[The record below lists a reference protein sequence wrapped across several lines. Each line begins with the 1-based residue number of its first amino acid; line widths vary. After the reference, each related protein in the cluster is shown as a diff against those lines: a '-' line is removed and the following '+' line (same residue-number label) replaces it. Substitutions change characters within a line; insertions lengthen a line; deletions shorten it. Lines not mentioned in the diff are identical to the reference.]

1 MDEYPA
7 GSLDHSVP
15 FLLTLGTSG
24 DITYQ
29 SGLSAVLKKQAILIR
44 SELPALDSDQAH
56 ALLRYIQN
64 RDASDL
70 PCNGRDAPKKHRF
83 RVQTAERSI
92 LLPPRRAR
100 LPDGIDMP
108 SPTAV
113 LHSPYSPL
121 SPVSPLYPDGLIDTQ
136 WIRKHQDLIPSVLLC
151 FYTLSSD
158 PTLATLNDNKIKT
171 DVNNIRG
178 LLSQSGYK
186 TRLAVVLLSDKTSPS
201 GDHVQDRLESLRR
214 GCGIDAKSLF
224 LVPPGHSK
232 EELERMAENM
242 LTTLYT
248 ASLEY
253 YRDLGRHS
261 RKKRGR
267 GVAPQPTVPPT
278 SGTSQTLSLAGWNVR
293 YDFKSAIFAEYR
305 QEMDVA
311 LRSYEQAYENLLSS
325 ELMEVI
331 PSWSPRWNEARF
343 LADVLAVRCLRCLLW
358 NGQHSA
364 AARRW
369 QLHRERIADFLDRR
383 GRGTGNYGWEA
394 WESRW
399 ALIMANLIEKAS
411 IPDFAP
417 VTHKLYLQPEKNVMG
432 ERLQPW
438 EFLHH
443 TGYWYRL
450 SAKHMQARRDFAHA
464 IPEDDRRSPSM
475 SPASFV
481 AKSAFAYDNYM
492 CPDPYEEYPLHHG
505 GVDHGRFVVERLMK
519 ARTEFLKR
527 EQVRLAAEVSLECA
541 RELGLAEEW
550 SGIVKLLRP
559 LWKDL
564 PFRSEGWATIAELL
578 SWNLRAAA
586 VELDDAELVLTI
598 DWELLNQAFQ
608 KRPNWEYDITKSLD
622 QIDTEFK
629 PIVSIADGQVLPF
642 ISTTFLFREE
652 EGKAG
657 QNVRSQLAIKSNAHQ
672 GSASVSLSSLYINF
686 TGSLDRIV
694 IQHEDGATVQEK
706 KGNTTVFAV
715 PLTSDDAEAEVT
727 DLGATSKSVILRGTA
742 DLSLS
747 PGQTLVFNLEVSLR
761 EPGETEAQSLVVNL
775 DTEEFD
781 LHNELKFHQTPKTN
795 FWYLSGSATKRI
807 VRPNPLV
814 IKVQPRP
821 PKLEVKCPVWKDQ
834 YYTDETI
841 NLEFG
846 LTNGEDI
853 EALAKLDAT
862 LFGENPPAFTVDVAG
877 HESQISSSF
886 RSEESKLIGAPLGA
900 IGSSKTSSVQLRL
913 PPVDRSSQY
922 DLTLK
927 VTYFLPTNPGTPITQ
942 TATFQL
948 NIVNPFEA
956 NYDLLPRVH
965 PDPWPSLFDADGV
978 RSAAPDD
985 DIPLAFKGLS
995 QSWCL
1000 LTRYASF
1007 ASEPLR
1013 VVDIDVML
1021 SSLPSVRCHAIKHN
1035 NLPPSGEGR
1044 LVEPKTIEEA
1054 AFELK
1059 AQKASLDERGPS
1071 PLDVSLV
1078 IKWSR
1083 PEVSEQVN
1091 STTLP
1096 VPRFNLFGT
1105 EPRVL
1110 ATVSHMFTPHPLVV
1124 LTVYIENASNH
1135 LLTFGLTMEPSEE
1148 FAFSGPKQTS
1158 LSLLPVQRRMVEY
1171 RLVPFDDQEEEG
1183 RWVGVGL
1190 VVKDKYYQKVLRVV
1204 PGGEGV
1210 RGTKEG
1216 VVEVWIPGQKEIE
1229 GEEGEGE

>member
-24 DITYQ
+24 DPTYQ
-29 SGLSAVLKKQAILIR
+29 SGLSAVLKEQAILIR
-44 SELPALDSDQAH
+44 SELPPLDSDQAH

-64 RDASDL
+64 RDASNL

-83 RVQTAERSI
+83 HVKTAERVGG
-92 LLPPRRAR
+92 RFRANVYLVQDRDLMFMCIPSQYSYR
-100 LPDGIDMP
+100 LAARASQM
-108 SPTAV
+108 
-113 LHSPYSPL
+113 
-121 SPVSPLYPDGLIDTQ
+121 
-136 WIRKHQDLIPSVLLC
+136 DLVPSVLLC
-151 FYTLSSD
+151 FYTLTSD

-171 DVNNIRG
+171 DVNNIRA

-186 TRLAVVLLSDKTSPS
+186 TRLAVVLLSDKTSAS

-224 LVPPGHSK
+224 LVPPGDSK

-248 ASLEY
+248 ASLDY

-293 YDFKSAIFAEYR
+293 YDFKSAVFAEYR

-369 QLHRERIADFLDRR
+369 QSHRERIADFLDRR

-399 ALIMANLIEKAS
+399 ALLMANLMEKAS
-411 IPDFAP
+411 IPELAP

-481 AKSAFAYDNYM
+481 AKSAFAYDTYM
-492 CPDPYEEYPLHHG
+492 CPDPFEEYPLHRG
-505 GVDHGRFVVERLMK
+505 GFDHGRFVVERLMK
-519 ARTEFLKR
+519 ARSEFLKR

-564 PFRSEGWATIAELL
+564 PFRTVEPEYVLMAGSR
-578 SWNLRAAA
+578 LRCVDFVA
-586 VELDDAELVLTI
+586 
-598 DWELLNQAFQ
+598 AFQ
-608 KRPNWEYDITKSLD
+608 KRPNWEYDITKALD
-622 QIDTEFK
+622 QIDTESK
-629 PIVSIADGQVLPF
+629 PIVSLADGQVLPF
-642 ISTTFLFREE
+642 IWTSFLFREE

-657 QNVRSQLAIKSNAHQ
+657 QNVRSQLTIKSNAHQ
-672 GSASVSLSSLYINF
+672 GSTPVSLTSLYLNF
-686 TGSLDRIV
+686 SGSLDRVV
-694 IQHEDGATVQEK
+694 IEHDDAVAVQEK
-706 KGNTTVFAV
+706 RGNTSISSV
-715 PLTSDDAEAEVT
+715 PLTRDDAEAEVT
-727 DLGATSKSVILRGTA
+727 DLGATNKSVILQGAA
-742 DLSLS
+742 DLTLA
-747 PGQTLVFNLEVSLR
+747 PGQTLVFNLEIPLR

-781 LHNELKFHQTPKTN
+781 LHHELKFHQTPKTN

-807 VRPNPLV
+807 ARPNPLA

-821 PKLEVKCPVWKDQ
+821 PKLEIKCPVWKDQ
-834 YYTDETI
+834 YYTDEAI
-841 NLEFG
+841 VLEFE

-862 LFGENPPAFTVDVAG
+862 LFGENPPAFTVDIAG
-877 HESQISSSF
+877 HESQTSSSS
-886 RSEESKLIGAPLGA
+886 RSEESKLIGAPLGT
-900 IGSSKTSSVQLRL
+900 IESSKTSSVQLRL

-942 TATFQL
+942 TTTFQL

-985 DIPLAFKGLS
+985 DVPLAFKGLS

-1013 VVDIDVML
+1013 VVDIDVVL

-1035 NLPPSGEGR
+1035 NLPSSGEGR
-1044 LVEPKTIEEA
+1044 LVAPKTIEEA
-1054 AFELK
+1054 AFALK

-1083 PEVSEQVN
+1083 PEVSDQIN

-1135 LLTFGLTMEPSEE
+1135 LLTFGLTMEPSDE

-1158 LSLLPVQRRMVEY
+1158 LSLLPVQRRGVEY
-1171 RLVPFDDQEEEG
+1171 RLVPFDDLGE
-1183 RWVGVGL
+1183 VG
-1190 VVKDKYYQKVLRVV
+1190 
-1204 PGGEGV
+1204 
-1210 RGTKEG
+1210 
-1216 VVEVWIPGQKEIE
+1216 
-1229 GEEGEGE
+1229 